1 ASTRGWSASPSCFDR
16 GAKPMSDAVTKGHG
30 RPEMPVWE
38 LTVLEAFDVTPRM
51 RRVVFTGEL
60 DAMTYAPGQALVL
73 AMPLTEGG
81 TGRRDYT
88 IRELDRSAG
97 RLSMDF
103 VLHGDTPAPA
113 WAKRA
118 KPGDRM
124 LARGPRGRTVF
135 NPAADW
141 HLFCGDETCLPAI
154 LHMLE
159 TIDATANVHAF
170 LAAAGPQG
178 RQPVP
183 PSFASWVVSVHRHG
197 QRPGPGSLLLDR
209 LATFTFPEGCGI
221 PISAAKP
228 ATCGATAPSDRSVL
242 FAGADFV

>member
-118 KPGDRM
+118 KAGDRM

-159 TIDATANVHAF
+159 TLPENARVHAF
-170 LAAAGPQG
+170 LEVGGPDDHQKVPEVFAAS
-178 RQPVP
+178 VT
-183 PSFASWVVSVHRHG
+183 WVHRDG
-197 QRPGPGSLLLDR
+197 TKPGPNTLLLDR
-209 LATFTFPEGCGI
+209 LAGVG
-221 PISAAKP
+221 
-228 ATCGATAPSDRSVL
+228 
-242 FAGADFV
+242 